1 VGPEDKEYQEYVDEW
16 YEYIADRND
25 GSNDSPSNESNDSD

>member
-1 VGPEDKEYQEYVDEW
+1 MGSEDREYQEYVDEW

-25 GSNDSPSNESNDSD
+25 GSEDAPSNESDDNA